1 MLNLIIEDELTE
13 GRNMLCPF
21 HQDEQLLLHTLS
33 YVWDVGQSL
42 CADVVIC
49 QLIAN
54 FIPVVALRS
63 IVAGVITLICTFY
76 LPGKY
81 LCVQQSLHR
90 EATVANHCVLEARS
104 SFADP
109 VPFILNSI
117 FLHSGLEALPQATV
131 AALVPLILVHRAV
144 ARKPTA
150 VCMLLSNT
158 PSKKS
163 FAAVARSCS
172 IVFSCSSVSTYGT
185 VGWNDST
192 LQMVTIIHLC
202 ILKYNWNYCQH
213 SFLILTWDPFMWW
226 KSTGELDWS
235 RSAMSSQCSFTKLNE
250 SKWYHQ
256 IYTYVLN

>member
-1 MLNLIIEDELTE
+1 MRIEKS
-13 GRNMLCPF
+13 
-21 HQDEQLLLHTLS
+21 QLR
-33 YVWDVGQSL
+33 GQSFNYCNQDL
-42 CADVVIC
+42 GAY
-49 QLIAN
+49 LSS
-54 FIPVVALRS
+54 FHPPVVLPHPD
-63 IVAGVITLICTFY
+63 GVIHGE
-76 LPGKY
+76 PG
-81 LCVQQSLHR
+81 LL
-90 EATVANHCVLEARS
+90 VAA
-104 SFADP
+104 A
-109 VPFILNSI
+109 VP
-117 FLHSGLEALPQATV
+117 GLEALPQATV

-213 SFLILTWDPFMWW
+213 SFLILT
-226 KSTGELDWS
+226 
-235 RSAMSSQCSFTKLNE
+235 
-250 SKWYHQ
+250 
-256 IYTYVLN
+256 